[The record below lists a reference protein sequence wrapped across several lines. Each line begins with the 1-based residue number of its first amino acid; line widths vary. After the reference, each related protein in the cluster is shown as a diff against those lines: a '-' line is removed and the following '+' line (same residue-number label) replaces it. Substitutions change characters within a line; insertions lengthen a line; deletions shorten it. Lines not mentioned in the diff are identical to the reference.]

1 MKEMA
6 FEHKR
11 MSWLSIG
18 RKGEVRVTV
27 TGFTRLQEFGTE
39 YSTGRNIP
47 DIFCCLLVK
56 RRE

>member
-18 RKGEVRVTV
+18 RKGEVRVRGKNV
-27 TGFTRLQEFGTE
+27 NQAAEGAEWRHGGLKLPCRSSQSRGWE
-39 YSTGRNIP
+39 
-47 DIFCCLLVK
+47 
-56 RRE
+56 